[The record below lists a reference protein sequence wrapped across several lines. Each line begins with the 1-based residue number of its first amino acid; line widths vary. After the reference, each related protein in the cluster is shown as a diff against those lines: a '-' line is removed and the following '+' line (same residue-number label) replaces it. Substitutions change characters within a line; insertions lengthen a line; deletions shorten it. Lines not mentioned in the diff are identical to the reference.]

1 MEDAKGGSPPTIED
15 AKGGSPP
22 SNQFHHFLVRLLSD
36 AEMKMTRLM
45 TFRMHVS
52 NKVARETLKAQL
64 DNNNRL
70 LIVIGETRYLNVLD
84 PKQVYTLD
92 NVHTLRPPQ
101 MPFVDFKKAV
111 WKKAAHLNLMSGGGL
126 DDPPPHE
133 KHYKD
138 TRIPEE
144 LLQDVLALMFDTYMG
159 KKTKAMVI
167 KFHHRVVI
175 GFVEALI
182 EMYNLAFRPVDFNFV
197 TQKKD
202 KPKMMTYVLRA
213 VPLPTKVAVSAASA
227 ASSASGSSSKS
238 PASSAGSFI

>member
-1 MEDAKGGSPPTIED
+1 MEDAKAESP
-15 AKGGSPP
+15 
-22 SNQFHHFLVRLLSD
+22 NQFHHFLVRLLSD

-92 NVHTLRPPQ
+92 NVLTLRPPQ

-111 WKKAAHLNLMSGGGL
+111 WKKAAHLNLMSGGGF

-138 TRIPEE
+138 TTIPKDI
-144 LLQDVLALMFDTYMG
+144 LHGVLELMFDTYLG

-175 GFVEALI
+175 GFVKALI
-182 EMYNLAFRPVDFNFV
+182 EMYNLAFRPVNFNFV

-213 VPLPTKVAVSAASA
+213 VPLPTKVAVSAVSAVSAALPASHASFASAASA
-227 ASSASGSSSKS
+227 ASSASASSSKS
-238 PASSAGSFI
+238 PA